1 MLFLL
6 QIYKMVEDKT
16 LFINLFND
24 LSFEIE
30 ELEYNTPELQMDLV
44 NDMLNNNFGLW
55 LEDDFQLRM
64 LTEKIM
70 EKQGKLE
77 FLKSLP

>member
-30 ELEYNTPELQMDLV
+30 ELEYDTPELQMELV

-55 LEDDFQLRM
+55 LEDDFQLKM
-64 LTEKIM
+64 LTETIM